1 MKEIQEAYAWRYA
14 TKRFDTTRKLSKE
27 QLDKLLS
34 AAQMAPSSY
43 GLQPFEIMVVDNR
56 DLRKQLQDAAYGQPQ
71 LAEASHVI
79 VFAANK
85 KVDEALIDSFV
96 QRVAKTRGQ
105 STESL
110 QDFRNMMVGAVS
122 GKTEQERFQW
132 AARQAYIA
140 LGFLLSTAAIEGI
153 DACPMEGFNNAAF
166 DKILNL
172 ESQGLQSVVMAT
184 VGFRSADDKYAALP
198 KVRKTVDELYTF
210 YK

>member
-14 TKRFDTTRKLSKE
+14 TKRFDATRKLSKE

-43 GLQPFEIMVVDNR
+43 GLQPFEIMVVEKD
-56 DLRKQLQDAAYGQPQ
+56 DLRKQLQEAAYGQPQ
-71 LAEASHVI
+71 LTEASHVI

>member
-14 TKRFDTTRKLSKE
+14 TKRFDATRKLSKE

-198 KVRKTVDELYTF
+198 KVRKTVDKLYTF